1 MSVLSSLAEHPW
13 AYPAFQV
20 VHLVGMSLL
29 LGNLVLLELRVFGLG
44 STLPIHD
51 LARLS
56 LAVVIAGFTLLLI
69 SGLLMFATQ
78 ALELLANRVFLWK
91 IMLIMLAAMNAAAF
105 HARGSLD
112 RRDRIARL
120 QMIASMLIWLA
131 VLACGRAI
139 AYV

>member
-1 MSVLSSLAEHPW
+1 M
-13 AYPAFQV
+13 

-29 LGNLVLLELRVFGLG
+29 LGNLVLLELRVLGLG

>member
-1 MSVLSSLAEHPW
+1 
-13 AYPAFQV
+13 
-20 VHLVGMSLL
+20 
-29 LGNLVLLELRVFGLG
+29 
-44 STLPIHD
+44 
-51 LARLS
+51 
-56 LAVVIAGFTLLLI
+56 
-69 SGLLMFATQ
+69 
-78 ALELLANRVFLWK
+78 ELLANRVFLWK